1 MTTDTEQKN
10 TDAHWRSY
18 ALFSAHD
25 PAMFEVFADDIV
37 EHQEPPIVGRE
48 ALAEFNRAFWAG
60 FSDLRATLDRVFA
73 AGDFTFAAGRVTGTN
88 DGPMPAF
95 GIDRTGRKLDVGFVE
110 VIQWRDGKA
119 AHSWPIM
126 DQAEVARQ
134 LGISEGAA

>member
-1 MTTDTEQKN
+1 
-10 TDAHWRSY
+10 
-18 ALFSAHD
+18 
-25 PAMFEVFADDIV
+25 
-37 EHQEPPIVGRE
+37 
-48 ALAEFNRAFWAG
+48 
-60 FSDLRATLDRVFA
+60 VFA

-119 AHSWPIM
+119 VHSWPIM

-134 LGISEGAA
+134 LGLAEPPP